1 MCGINAVYR
10 YTEISKNDLQRVKSM
25 NDGMRYRGP
34 DGEGYWNDEHCA
46 LGHVRLSIIGLET
59 GAQPLFNKNKT
70 LVLISNG
77 EIYNYRELKKELA
90 AKGYECTTDSDCEVV
105 LYLYELYGL
114 EFVHYLRGI
123 FALCLYDTRNQQL
136 IVVRDRIGEE
146 RVYYAEMPCG
156 VVVSSELKAILQAY
170 ITQPQLNMESLLAPI
185 RFTGGV
191 DKRNTWVEQVKRV
204 LPGEMLIIDADGVRH
219 KHYWERK
226 RTYDFEGTLEQAKK
240 KTLELLHEAVDIEMR
255 SDVPV
260 AIMLSG
266 GVDSSAVA
274 AVAKHCGHEV
284 HTITTGYTGSHAQD
298 ERDVAKR
305 FAGEQ
310 GFIYHEIE
318 LSERDYLD
326 SFDELTSYL
335 DEPMTDSTAIAQWAM
350 FKKVKELG
358 FKVLLGGMGGD
369 ELFYGY
375 PAWNALGESLKLR
388 REHEAIFPWN
398 TKEKKIH
405 WLRFMRRHLKWILTA
420 GYPFKI
426 DDHSFSW
433 WNFDDY
439 YRFLKDAT
447 LNINGE
453 NVKLEDY
460 RYKIQKGYSLCEL
473 GKEIDVIYDEAIET
487 VMTQAYLYLSD
498 RLSMGCSLEG
508 RSPLL
513 DYKLYEHVMSLPLQ
527 YKYVPGKPKQYFK
540 DVLAGIVPDY
550 ILYARKRGFASPPS
564 FITHVTHH
572 YQYQCFNS
580 NYKFYGSVLA
590 DILMAKLLLKKQ

>member
-10 YTEISKNDLQRVKSM
+10 YTGINKEDLKRVKNM
-25 NDGMRYRGP
+25 NDKMRYRGP

-46 LGHVRLSIIGLET
+46 LGHVRLSIIGLES
-59 GAQPLFNKNKT
+59 GAQPLYNRDKS
-70 LVLISNG
+70 LVLVSNG
-77 EIYNYRELKKELA
+77 EIYNYRELKKEVA
-90 AKGYECTTDSDCEVV
+90 AKGYECTTDSDCEVI

-114 EFVHYLRGI
+114 EFVHHLRGM
-123 FALCLYDTRNQQL
+123 FAFCLYDMKKQQL

-146 RVYYAEMPCG
+146 RVYYAEVPCG
-156 VVVSSELKAILQAY
+156 VVISSELKTILQEY
-170 ITQPQLNMESLLAPI
+170 ITQPELNMESLLAPI
-185 RFTGGV
+185 RFTGGIHP
-191 DKRNTWVEQVKRV
+191 RNTWIEQIKRV
-204 LPGEMLIIDADGVRH
+204 LPGEMLIIDANGVQH
-219 KHYWERK
+219 KRYWERK
-226 RTYDFEGTLEQAKK
+226 RTYEYAGTLEQSKE
-240 KTLELLHEAVDIEMR
+240 KTLELMQEAVDLNMR
-255 SDVPV
+255 SDVPIAV
-260 AIMLSG
+260 MLSG
-266 GVDSSAVA
+266 GVDSSAIA
-274 AVAKHCGHEV
+274 ALAKRSGHEV
-284 HTITTGYTGSHAQD
+284 HTITTGYTGKHAQD

-318 LSERDYLD
+318 LSEQDYID

-358 FKVLLGGMGGD
+358 FKVLLSGMGGD

-375 PAWNALGESLKLR
+375 PAWNKLGESLRLR
-388 REHEAIFPWN
+388 REHEALFPWKN
-398 TKEKKIH
+398 KKTE
-405 WLRFMRRHLKWILTA
+405 WLRYVSKNLKWILQA
-420 GYPFKI
+420 GYPAKL
-426 DDHSFSW
+426 DDHSYSW
-433 WNFDDY
+433 WLHDDY
-439 YRFLKDAT
+439 YRFLKNAT

-453 NVKLEDY
+453 TISLEDY
-460 RYKIQKGYSLCEL
+460 RYKIQKGYSICEP

-498 RLSMGCSLEG
+498 RLCMGCSLEG

-513 DYKLYEHVMSLPLQ
+513 DYKLYEHVMSLPLE
-527 YKYVPGKPKQYFK
+527 YKYVPGKPKQYMK

-550 ILYARKRGFASPPS
+550 ILYASKRGFASPPS
-564 FITHVTHH
+564 FVTHVAQH

-590 DILMAKLLLKKQ
+590 DQLLAKLLKRQ

>member
-1 MCGINAVYR
+1 MCGISAVYK
-10 YTEISKNDLQRVKSM
+10 YTSVNQEDLKRVKNM
-25 NDGMRYRGP
+25 NDRMHYRGP
-34 DGEGYWNDEHCA
+34 DGEGYWNDEHCT
-46 LGHVRLSIIGLET
+46 LGHVRLSIIGLES
-59 GAQPLFNKNKT
+59 GSQPLYNKDKS

-77 EIYNYRELKKELA
+77 EIYNYRELKKDLA
-90 AKGYECTTDSDCEVV
+90 AKGYECTTDSDCEVI

-114 EFVHYLRGI
+114 ECVHHLRGM
-123 FALCLYDTRNQQL
+123 FAFCLYDTKKEQL
-136 IVVRDRIGEE
+136 IVARDRIGEE
-146 RVYYAEMPCG
+146 RVYFAEVPCG
-156 VVVSSELKAILQAY
+156 VVISSELKAILQEY
-170 ITQPQLNMESLLAPI
+170 ISQPQLNVESLLAPI
-185 RFTGGV
+185 RFTGGIAPR
-191 DKRNTWVEQVKRV
+191 DTFVEQIKRV
-204 LPGEMLIIDADGVRH
+204 LPGEMLIINSNGVQH
-219 KHYWERK
+219 KRYWERK
-226 RTYDFEGTLEQAKK
+226 RTYDFDGTLEQAKE

-260 AIMLSG
+260 AVMLSG

-274 AVAKHCGHEV
+274 AIAKRCGHEV

-318 LSERDYLD
+318 LSENDYID

-350 FKKVKELG
+350 FKKVKDMG

-375 PAWNALGESLKLR
+375 PAWNKLGESLRMR
-388 REHEAIFPWN
+388 REHEALFPW
-398 TKEKKIH
+398 KGKKLDWI
-405 WLRFMRRHLKWILTA
+405 RFMSKNWKWVLTA
-420 GYPFKI
+420 GYPAKLE
-426 DDHSFSW
+426 DASYSW
-433 WNFDDY
+433 WLRDDY
-439 YRFLKDAT
+439 YRFLKNAMIN
-447 LNINGE
+447 LNDETIS
-453 NVKLEDY
+453 LEAY
-460 RYKIQKGYSLCEL
+460 RYKIQKGYSICEP

-498 RLSMGCSLEG
+498 RLCMGCSLEG

-513 DYKLYEHVMSLPLQ
+513 DYKLVEHVMSLPLE

-550 ILYARKRGFASPPS
+550 ILYASKRGFASPPS
-564 FITHVTHH
+564 FINYVAQH
-572 YQYQCFNS
+572 YQYQCFQS
-580 NYKFYGSVLA
+580 DYKFYNSVLA
-590 DILMAKLLLKKQ
+590 DQLLAKLLKK